1 MQGVGAFCE
10 LLRGLWDQGLSWNM
24 HLNLAPKSLVF
35 TEELLKLSL
44 VWALR
49 TDDKRELSLK
59 ADPTESGSANTENMH
74 WEQIGTKP

>member
-1 MQGVGAFCE
+1 MQDVVAFCE
-10 LLRGLWDQGLSWNM
+10 LLSGLWDQGLSWNI

-35 TEELLKLSL
+35 TGELLKLSL

-59 ADPTESGSANTENMH
+59 SDPTELGNTNTKNTH
-74 WEQIGTKP
+74 WEQTGTKP